1 MRNIWAPWRMK
12 YIEQPKKK
20 EGCLFCRVIN
30 EDQDE
35 ENHVLVRKERCF
47 IILNLYPYNN
57 GHLMVTPYAHVPSLE
72 DLEKEDRDALFETV
86 SNAIANL
93 RTEMDPEGFNVGMNI
108 GEVAG
113 AGISDHVHVHIVPR
127 WAGDTN
133 FMPVIGATKVIS
145 QAIEETYKKMR
156 KYDY

>member
-1 MRNIWAPWRMK
+1 MRNLWAPWRMK

-20 EGCLFCRVIN
+20 EGCLFCRVIK
-30 EDQDE
+30 EDRDE

-47 IILNLYPYNN
+47 IMLNLYPYNN
-57 GHLMVTPYAHVPSLE
+57 GHLMVSPYAHVASLE
-72 DLEKEDRDALFETV
+72 KLEMKDRNALFETV
-86 SNAIANL
+86 ANAVANL
-93 RTEMDPEGFNVGMNI
+93 RKEMNPEGFNIGINI

-133 FMPVIGATKVIS
+133 FMPVTGEAKVIS
-145 QAIEETYKKMR
+145 QAIEETYKKMK
-156 KYDY
+156 KYEY

>member
-20 EGCLFCRVIN
+20 EGCLFCRVIK
-30 EDQDE
+30 EDTDK

-47 IILNLYPYNN
+47 IMLNLYPYNN
-57 GHLMVTPYAHVPSLE
+57 GHLMVSPYAHVASLE
-72 DLEKEDRDALFETV
+72 KLEMKDRNALFETV
-86 SNAIANL
+86 ANAIANL
-93 RTEMDPEGFNVGMNI
+93 RKEMDPEGFNIGINI

-113 AGISDHVHVHIVPR
+113 AGISDHIHVHIVPR

-133 FMPVIGATKVIS
+133 FMPVVGEAKVIS

>member
-20 EGCLFCRVIN
+20 EGCLFCRVIK
-30 EDQDE
+30 EDRDE

-47 IILNLYPYNN
+47 IMLNLYPYNN
-57 GHLMVTPYAHVPSLE
+57 GHLMVSPYAHVASLE
-72 DLEKEDRDALFETV
+72 KLEMKDRNALFETV
-86 SNAIANL
+86 ANAIANL
-93 RTEMDPEGFNVGMNI
+93 RKEMNPEGFNVGINI

-113 AGISDHVHVHIVPR
+113 AGISAHIHVHVVPR

-133 FMPVIGATKVIS
+133 FMPVTGETKVIS
-145 QAIEETYKKMR
+145 QAIEETYQKMKK
-156 KYDY
+156 YEY

>member
-20 EGCLFCRVIN
+20 EGCLFCRVIK
-30 EDQDE
+30 EDRDE

-47 IILNLYPYNN
+47 IMLNLYPYNN
-57 GHLMVTPYAHVPSLE
+57 GHLMVSPYAHVASLE
-72 DLEKEDRDALFETV
+72 KLENDDRNALFETV
-86 SNAIANL
+86 TNAIANL
-93 RTEMDPEGFNVGMNI
+93 RKEMSPEGFNIGINI
-108 GEVAG
+108 GTVAG

-133 FMPVIGATKVIS
+133 FMPVIGEAKVIS
-145 QAIEETYKKMR
+145 QAIEETYQKMKK
-156 KYDY
+156 YEY